1 MTKMRLISDAYNQ
14 IKNDDPQTALTMNAL
29 KCMVKRGE
37 IPSIKVG
44 RKTLI
49 NYDKLIAY
57 LNS

>member
-29 KCMVKRGE
+29 KCMVRRGE